1 MKKLFYLLLTSFLA
15 INSLLLVISCSK
27 DDNDILGGEDHTEK
41 VDSNKVESKMIKKT
55 LATMDLKM
63 KKRQNSTKA
72 TFITECH
79 LTVMRMI
86 ICIYIH
92 HLQNHFSTMLSMN
105 TNMTPKNTG

>member
-1 MKKLFYLLLTSFLA
+1 
-15 INSLLLVISCSK
+15 
-27 DDNDILGGEDHTEK
+27 
-41 VDSNKVESKMIKKT
+41 
-55 LATMDLKM
+55 MDLKM